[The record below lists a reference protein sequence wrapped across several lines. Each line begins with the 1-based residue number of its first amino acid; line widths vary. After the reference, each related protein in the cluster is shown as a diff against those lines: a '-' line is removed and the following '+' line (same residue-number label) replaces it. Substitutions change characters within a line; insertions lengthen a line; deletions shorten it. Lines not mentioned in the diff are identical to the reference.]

1 MSRAPYNTFTIPY
14 IKETGSV
21 KYCIMLRSDMENCW
35 QFIAGGGEDNETPLE
50 AAIRET
56 MEESG
61 ISSKNKF
68 TQLISLSYVPT
79 FYFSQKAQLLW
90 GTETFVIPNYCFA
103 VEVQDYSILLSSEHT
118 EYRWVDYDD
127 AVKLLKFDSNKT
139 ALWELKCKIEKNLI

>member
-1 MSRAPYNTFTIPY
+1 MSRAPYNTFVIPY
-14 IKETGSV
+14 IKQTGSV

-35 QFIAGGGEDNETPLE
+35 QFIAGGGEDSEMPIE

-56 MEESG
+56 MEESR
-61 ISSKNKF
+61 ISSINKF

-79 FYFSQKAQLLW
+79 FYFSQKAQLSW
-90 GTETFVIPNYCFA
+90 GTEAFVIPNYCFA
-103 VEVQDYSILLSSEHT
+103 VEVHDYNIILSSEHT
-118 EYRWVDYDD
+118 KYRWVEYDD